1 MANRGVNKMKMDL
14 KTLKDTPPWEWP
26 EGAGK
31 MFLSILRNDKAKE
44 SDRLVAA
51 ELAGDYTVINDELAH
66 ALLSILGN
74 SEEPEELR
82 GQAAIS
88 LGPAVEQA
96 DTYGFE
102 DADDILISEETF
114 RSVHEKL
121 RKLYMDLDVPKEVR
135 RRILEASVR
144 APQSW
149 HENAVRAAYSSRDK
163 DWKLTAVFCMRFIR
177 GFDDQ
182 ILESLDSK
190 NPDIHYQAVCAAGN
204 WEVDAAWPHITAL
217 VTSEKTDKDLLLAAI
232 DAVAMIRPQEASE
245 ILLDLTAS
253 DDEEIVE
260 AAYEAMAMAEPWEDE
275 DDEDEDDEDEDDK
288 LLH

>member
-1 MANRGVNKMKMDL
+1 MKMNL
-14 KTLKDTPPWEWP
+14 KTLRRMPPWEWP

-31 MFLSILRNDKAKE
+31 LFLGILSDDKAKE

-51 ELAGDYTVINDELAH
+51 ELAGDYTVVNDDLAH
-66 ALLSILGN
+66 ALLSILR
-74 SEEPEELR
+74 SSDETEELR

-88 LGPAVEQA
+88 LGPALEQS

-102 DADDILISEETF
+102 DPDDILISEDTF
-114 RSVHEKL
+114 RSVREEL

-135 RRILEASVR
+135 RRILEASAR

-149 HENAVRAAYSSRDK
+149 HENAVRAAYSSK
-163 DWKLTAVFCMRFIR
+163 DEAWKLTAVFCMRFIR

-204 WEVDAAWPHITAL
+204 WGVDAAWQHIVAL
-217 VTSEKTDKDLLLAAI
+217 VGSEKTDKDLLLAAI
-232 DAVAMIRPQEASE
+232 EAVAIIRPEEASE
-245 ILLDLTAS
+245 ILLDLTES
-253 DDEEIVE
+253 DDEEIVDAVHE
-260 AAYEAMAMAEPWEDE
+260 AIAMAEPWEDE
-275 DDEDEDDEDEDDK
+275 DDVDEDDEDEDDD
-288 LLH
+288 LRH

>member
-1 MANRGVNKMKMDL
+1 MIEMKMNL

-44 SDRLVAA
+44 SERLVAA

-66 ALLSILGN
+66 ALISILGN

-88 LGPAVEQA
+88 LGPALEQA

-102 DADDILISEETF
+102 DADDILISEDTF

-149 HENAVRAAYSSRDK
+149 HENAVRAAYSSKDE
-163 DWKLTAVFCMRFIR
+163 DWKLTAVFSMRFIR

-182 ILESLDSK
+182 IVESLDSK

-204 WEVDAAWPHITAL
+204 WGVDAAWPHITAL
-217 VTSEKTDKDLLLAAI
+217 ITSEKTDKDLLLAAI
-232 DAVAMIRPQEASE
+232 EAVAIIRPEEASE
-245 ILLDLTAS
+245 ILVDLTES

-260 AAYEAMAMAEPWEDE
+260 AAHEAIAMAEPWEDE
-275 DDEDEDDEDEDDK
+275 DDDDEDDDDEDDEDEDDD
-288 LLH
+288 LRH

>member
-1 MANRGVNKMKMDL
+1 MKMDL

-31 MFLSILRNDKAKE
+31 MFLSILRNDKAKK

-102 DADDILISEETF
+102 DADDILISEDTF

-149 HENAVRAAYSSRDK
+149 HENAVRATYSSRDE

-217 VTSEKTDKDLLLAAI
+217 ITSEKTDKDLLLAAI

-245 ILLDLTAS
+245 ILVDLTDS

>member
-1 MANRGVNKMKMDL
+1 MKMDL

-26 EGAGK
+26 EGASK

-102 DADDILISEETF
+102 DADDILISEDTF

-149 HENAVRAAYSSRDK
+149 HENAVRAAYSSRDE

-182 ILESLDSK
+182 ILESLNTK

-204 WEVDAAWPHITAL
+204 WGVDAAWPHITAL
-217 VTSEKTDKDLLLAAI
+217 ITSEETDKDLLLAAI
-232 DAVAMIRPQEASE
+232 DAVAIIRPEEASE
-245 ILLDLTAS
+245 ILLDLTDS
-253 DDEEIVE
+253 DDEEIVDAAHE
-260 AAYEAMAMAEPWEDE
+260 AIAMAEPWEDE
-275 DDEDEDDEDEDDK
+275 DDEDEDDEDEDDD
-288 LLH
+288 LRH

>member
-102 DADDILISEETF
+102 DADDILISEDTF

>member
-1 MANRGVNKMKMDL
+1 MKIDL

-102 DADDILISEETF
+102 DADDILISEDTF

-149 HENAVRAAYSSRDK
+149 HENAVRAAYSSRDE

-217 VTSEKTDKDLLLAAI
+217 ITSEKTDKDLLLAAI
-232 DAVAMIRPQEASE
+232 DAVAIIRPQEASE
-245 ILLDLTAS
+245 ILVDLTDS

>member
-1 MANRGVNKMKMDL
+1 MIEMKMNL

-66 ALLSILGN
+66 ALISILGN

-88 LGPAVEQA
+88 LGPALEQA

-102 DADDILISEETF
+102 DADDILISEDTF

-149 HENAVRAAYSSRDK
+149 HENAVRAAYSSKDE
-163 DWKLTAVFCMRFIR
+163 DWKLTAVFSMRFIR

-182 ILESLDSK
+182 IVESLDSK
-190 NPDIHYQAVCAAGN
+190 NPDIHCQAVCAAGN
-204 WEVDAAWPHITAL
+204 WGVDAAWPHITAL
-217 VTSEKTDKDLLLAAI
+217 ITSEKTDKDLLLAAI
-232 DAVAMIRPQEASE
+232 EAVAIIRPEEASE
-245 ILLDLTAS
+245 ILVDLTES

-260 AAYEAMAMAEPWEDE
+260 AAHEAIAMAEPWEDE
-275 DDEDEDDEDEDDK
+275 DDDDEEDEDEDDD
-288 LLH
+288 LRH

>member
-1 MANRGVNKMKMDL
+1 MKMNL
-14 KTLKDTPPWEWP
+14 KTLRRMPPWEWP

-31 MFLSILRNDKAKE
+31 LFLSILSDEKAKE

-51 ELAGDYTVINDELAH
+51 ELAGDYTVVNDDLAH
-66 ALLSILGN
+66 ALLSILR
-74 SEEPEELR
+74 SSDETVELR
-82 GQAAIS
+82 GQVAIS
-88 LGPAVEQA
+88 LGPALEQS

-102 DADDILISEETF
+102 DPDDILISEDTF
-114 RSVHEKL
+114 RSVREEL

-135 RRILEASVR
+135 RRILEASAR

-149 HENAVRAAYSSRDK
+149 HENAVRAAYSSKDE

-204 WEVDAAWPHITAL
+204 WGVDAAWHHIAAL
-217 VTSEKTDKDLLLAAI
+217 VGSEKTDKDLLLAAI
-232 DAVAMIRPQEASE
+232 EAVAIIRPEEASE
-245 ILLDLTAS
+245 ILLDLTES
-253 DDEEIVE
+253 DDEEIVDAAHE
-260 AAYEAMAMAEPWEDE
+260 AIAMTEPWGDEDDE
-275 DDEDEDDEDEDDK
+275 DDDDEDEDDD
-288 LLH
+288 LRH

>member
-1 MANRGVNKMKMDL
+1 MKMNL

-31 MFLSILRNDKAKE
+31 LFLSIFRDDKAKE
-44 SDRLVAA
+44 SDRVVAA
-51 ELAGDYTVINDELAH
+51 ELAGDYTVINDELAN
-66 ALLSILGN
+66 ALLSILCN
-74 SEEPEELR
+74 SEEPVELR
-82 GQAAIS
+82 SQAAIS
-88 LGPAVEQA
+88 LGPALEQA

-102 DADDILISEETF
+102 DADDILISEDTF

-149 HENAVRAAYSSRDK
+149 HENAVRAAYSSRDE

-217 VTSEKTDKDLLLAAI
+217 IHSEKIGKDLLLAAI
-232 DAVAMIRPQEASE
+232 DAVAIIRPQEASE
-245 ILLDLTAS
+245 ILVDLTDS

-288 LLH
+288 LLQ

>member
-44 SDRLVAA
+44 SERLVAA

-102 DADDILISEETF
+102 DADDVLISEDTF

-245 ILLDLTAS
+245 ILVDLTAS

>member
-1 MANRGVNKMKMDL
+1 MIEMKMNL

-26 EGAGK
+26 EGAGR

-44 SDRLVAA
+44 SERLVAA

-66 ALLSILGN
+66 ALISILGN

-88 LGPAVEQA
+88 LGPALEQA

-102 DADDILISEETF
+102 DADDILISEDTF

-149 HENAVRAAYSSRDK
+149 HENAVRAAYSSKDE
-163 DWKLTAVFCMRFIR
+163 DWKLTAVFSMRFIR

-182 ILESLDSK
+182 IVESLDSK
-190 NPDIHYQAVCAAGN
+190 NPDIHCQAVCAAGN
-204 WEVDAAWPHITAL
+204 WGVDAAWPHITAL
-217 VTSEKTDKDLLLAAI
+217 ITSEKTDKDLLLAAI
-232 DAVAMIRPQEASE
+232 EAVAIIRPEEASE
-245 ILLDLTAS
+245 ILVDLTES

-260 AAYEAMAMAEPWEDE
+260 AAHEAIAMAEPWEDE
-275 DDEDEDDEDEDDK
+275 DDDDEDDEDEDDD
-288 LLH
+288 LRH